1 LGFIITLNFRLTA
14 EPDAWWLGQ
23 FVRYLLRHNNTVRNI
38 LNQEE
43 ELIDFSSP
51 VVGIHVS

>member
-1 LGFIITLNFRLTA
+1 MGFIITLYCRLTA

-23 FVRYLLRHNNTVRNI
+23 FVGYLLRHNHTVRNI
-38 LNQEE
+38 LHKAE

-51 VVGIHVS
+51 VVGIHVR